1 MEYLIKPYVES
12 GFDFSTLF
20 PETQKQLLEVTGYDF
35 TLSEVAKFLQKQTN
49 NFTIDNPVAHD
60 LDSAIYKLIVKQGAI
75 VPVTEP
81 VPLIETA
88 PTAISTMEID
98 FDTEGISEEDI
109 ALILKLK
116 QQLQKGQEFLELLDT
131 EEEKN
136 EFLDTIREKLE
147 TEEMVSDGDKYYEQR
162 VKILKDFLNKN

>member
-1 MEYLIKPYVES
+1 MAYKIQAFVES
-12 GFDFSTLF
+12 GFDFAGLF
-20 PETQKQLLEVTGYDF
+20 PEKQEAIRTATGMDF
-35 TLSEVAKFLQKQTN
+35 NLDSIVKFLQKQTN
-49 NFTIDNPVAHD
+49 NFTIDNNIAHD
-60 LDSAIYKLIVKQGAI
+60 LDSAIYKIILKSQQQGG
-75 VPVTEP
+75 EP
-81 VPLIETA
+81 MPA
-88 PTAISTMEID
+88 PAPEVEID